1 MDLEWEKKI
10 SVSNKIIDEHH
21 IKLFSLFANLK
32 DEDESSFDEHTLKKL
47 LMEIKDYTYYHFSYE
62 ERLMEMARY
71 PELVKHK
78 TLHINFMNKIDEI
91 MLEAKSEDFKA
102 VAYEVY
108 EILNHWLNE
117 HIMIVDKKYVEYL
130 RDDK

>member
-1 MDLEWEKKI
+1 MELEWEKKI

-32 DEDESSFDEHTLKKL
+32 NEDELSFDEHIFKKL

-62 ERLMEMARY
+62 ERLMDMAGY
-71 PELVKHK
+71 PELVEHK
-78 TLHINFMNKIDEI
+78 TLHVNFMNKIDEI
-91 MLEAKSEDFKA
+91 MLESKSEDLKVLA
-102 VAYEVY
+102 LEVY

-117 HIMIVDKKYVEYL
+117 HIMVVDKKYIEYL